1 MFSEA
6 RNIFLILKV
15 TSKISTIDVDIKYIK
30 INLNIQIERAKTET
44 FYTNAM
50 INCVEKESFGR
61 SVSSSLMHCFLS
73 VSSWSVSWC
82 K

>member
-15 TSKISTIDVDIKYIK
+15 TPKISTINVDIKYIK

-44 FYTNAM
+44 FIRM
-50 INCVEKESFGR
+50 Q
-61 SVSSSLMHCFLS
+61 
-73 VSSWSVSWC
+73 
-82 K
+82 

>member
-30 INLNIQIERAKTET
+30 INLNIQIERTKTET
-44 FYTNAM
+44 FIRM
-50 INCVEKESFGR
+50 Q
-61 SVSSSLMHCFLS
+61 
-73 VSSWSVSWC
+73 WSIVL
-82 K
+82 KRKVLVDQYHRH